1 MVKKKLEWQGGIL
14 HSSTD
19 EPIAIRNKKS
29 KTSPVCHDV
38 FNEETKKITG
48 RCNLRLEK
56 KGRAGNPAIILFKF
70 SDPEAKNPASLKK
83 LCADLKMK
91 LACGGTTENN
101 EILLTLQ
108 DTEKVKKILAN
119 FFDIKV

>member
-1 MVKKKLEWQGGIL
+1 MVKKKVEWQGGIL

-19 EPIAIRNKKS
+19 EPIVIRKTKS
-29 KTSPVCHDV
+29 KPSSVQYAEA
-38 FNEETKKITG
+38 NKITG

-56 KGRAGNPAIILFKF
+56 KGRAGNPAVILFKF

-83 LCADLKMK
+83 LCSDLKMK
-91 LACGGTTENN
+91 LACGGTVENN

-108 DTEKVKKILAN
+108 DSEKVKKTLAN
-119 FFDIKV
+119 CFDIKI